1 MDTKGRET
9 LGPLEQDVKSSSLFF
24 FFKDFSYSTSSNL
37 FFTFSEGRK
46 QLFYMIQNIHCSDI
60 LSRIIQDVER
70 RVQIFFSTSESAHH
84 SQRVTWASPQQGP
97 GKMVSRQTVRE
108 K

>member
-1 MDTKGRET
+1 MGTKGRET

-24 FFKDFSYSTSSNL
+24 FVKDFSYSISPNL

-46 QLFYMIQNIHCSDI
+46 QLFYMIQNIHCSDT
-60 LSRIIQDVER
+60 LSGIIQDIER
-70 RVQIFFSTSESAHH
+70 RVQIFFSTSESACH
-84 SQRVTWASPQQGP
+84 SQRITWASPQQGP
-97 GKMVSRQTVRE
+97 DKMVSCQTVRE